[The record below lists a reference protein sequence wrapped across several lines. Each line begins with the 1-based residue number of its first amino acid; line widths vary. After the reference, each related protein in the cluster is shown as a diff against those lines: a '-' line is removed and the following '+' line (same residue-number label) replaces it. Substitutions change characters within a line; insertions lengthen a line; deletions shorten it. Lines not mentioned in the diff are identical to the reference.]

1 MKYFKKTAALVLAV
15 LCLMSGCRKKQELTS
30 SFDRLGVTS
39 AASSR
44 NYITLLY
51 SSSDTFNPYTAVTDI
66 NRQLCRLMYEPL
78 VKTDNDFNAVNCLA
92 ESVTLNGKTCTVAL
106 KNALFSD
113 GSAVTADDVVY
124 SFNAAKGSAT
134 EYAYKLYGA
143 VSAAASG
150 SKTVVFNLAKA
161 DPYFVNLIDF
171 PIVKKGSE
179 ARADEDGKALPPIGA
194 GRYVSDDGMTK
205 LTANTKYYGGSLNI
219 NEIRLINAPDSESV
233 SHYVEVGAADMY
245 YSDISDGNIV
255 RMSGKK
261 VSINLN
267 RIVFIGVNKAYG
279 ELANAELRQA
289 ISSGIDRKAICRDG
303 YYNNA
308 LAANGFFNPKWQ
320 PVKSV
325 QSIETTA
332 NKEITIENLEKI
344 GYNSVDANGIRKN
357 SGGQRLEFE
366 LLVNSE
372 NRVRVFA
379 AQLIANQLFEY
390 GIKIRIAEKSFAD
403 YTAALASGNF
413 QLYLG
418 EVAITPNMD
427 LTNLVAEG
435 GSAAYGAA
443 ASKPDVT
450 ADTASD
456 TASDAPTEETAQSVS
471 SAELINGF
479 YLGTNTVNDV
489 ASVLQAEMP
498 FIPVCYRT
506 GVLFYNDNIENVNN
520 SSLSD
525 IYFSIESYKIK

>member
-1 MKYFKKTAALVLAV
+1 M
-15 LCLMSGCRKKQELTS
+15 
-30 SFDRLGVTS
+30 
-39 AASSR
+39 
-44 NYITLLY
+44 
-51 SSSDTFNPYTAVTDI
+51 
-66 NRQLCRLMYEPL
+66 
-78 VKTDNDFNAVNCLA
+78 
-92 ESVTLNGKTCTVAL
+92 
-106 KNALFSD
+106 
-113 GSAVTADDVVY
+113 
-124 SFNAAKGSAT
+124 
-134 EYAYKLYGA
+134 
-143 VSAAASG
+143 
-150 SKTVVFNLAKA
+150 
-161 DPYFVNLIDF
+161 
-171 PIVKKGSE
+171 
-179 ARADEDGKALPPIGA
+179 
-194 GRYVSDDGMTK
+194 
-205 LTANTKYYGGSLNI
+205 
-219 NEIRLINAPDSESV
+219 
-233 SHYVEVGAADMY
+233 
-245 YSDISDGNIV
+245 
-255 RMSGKK
+255 
-261 VSINLN
+261 
-267 RIVFIGVNKAYG
+267 
-279 ELANAELRQA
+279 
-289 ISSGIDRKAICRDG
+289 
-303 YYNNA
+303 
-308 LAANGFFNPKWQ
+308 
-320 PVKSV
+320 

-403 YTAALASGNF
+403 YTAALASGDF

-427 LTNLVAEG
+427 LTNLVTEG

-471 SAELINGF
+471 AAELINGF
-479 YLGTNTVNDV
+479 YSGSNTVNDV

-525 IYFSIESYKIK
+525 ISFSIESYKIK